1 MAWADLDCVRYASST
16 HADRID
22 WESCTTRIGTSRQCT
37 GTNRFPYVDG
47 ARNCQPTSMNFAMQ
61 KIIFD
66 EPYQFVPPVYSNWWP
81 TLLRPYL
88 RRYLR
93 KAHGIHSVECRH
105 VERLRASLAAG
116 HSIVLTPNHCRMS
129 DPMILGILGMQAGC
143 HLFAMASWHVFKQSR
158 FQTFMTRRMGAFSVL
173 REGNDRQAIDT
184 AIDILVSR
192 QRPLIMF
199 AEGAIT
205 RHNDLVEEFMDGPA
219 FIARQAAKRLQKKG
233 LPGAVVIHP
242 VAIRYAFLGD
252 VAAAVTPVL
261 QELEDRFTWQRQE
274 QLPIVE
280 RIEKVGEALL
290 ALKEVEFLGT
300 TQTGNPYDRAG
311 NLVQE
316 VLSKLEAEWKIK
328 DTSGQAIARVK
339 RLRMAILADMID
351 GDISAEER
359 ARRWRDLAACYYA
372 QQMSHYPRDYIVH
385 GQNLPERVVET
396 VERFEE
402 DFTDKLSVHEP
413 FHAVIDVGEAIEV
426 GTHRERG
433 VDVDPVV
440 AAARGQV
447 QSMIDA
453 LAAERTAV

>member
-1 MAWADLDCVRYASST
+1 M
-16 HADRID
+16 
-22 WESCTTRIGTSRQCT
+22 
-37 GTNRFPYVDG
+37 NRP
-47 ARNCQPTSMNFAMQ
+47 MQ
-61 KIIFD
+61 KIVFD
-66 EPYQFVPPVYSNWWP
+66 EPYKFVPPAYSDWWP

-93 KAHGIHSVECRH
+93 KAHGIHSVECRQ

-129 DPMILGILGMQAGC
+129 DPMVLGILGMQAGC
-143 HLFAMASWHVFKQSR
+143 HLFAMASWHVFKESW

-219 FIARQAAKRLQKKG
+219 FIARQAAKRLQKRG
-233 LPGAVVIHP
+233 LPGTVVIHP
-242 VAIRYAFLGD
+242 IAIRYAFQGN

-261 QELEDRFTWQRQE
+261 QELEDRVTWQRQE
-274 QLPIVE
+274 QLPIVD
-280 RIEKVGEALL
+280 RIEKIGEALL
-290 ALKEVEFLGT
+290 ALKEVEFLGAARS
-300 TQTGNPYDRAG
+300 GNPYDRAE

-316 VLSKLEAEWKIK
+316 VLSKLETDWKIK
-328 DTSGQAIARVK
+328 DTSGRAIARVK
-339 RLRMAILADMID
+339 RLRMTILADMID
-351 GDISAEER
+351 GDISAGDR

-372 QQMSHYPRDYIVH
+372 QQMSHYPRNYIVH
-385 GQNLPERVVET
+385 GRNLPERVIET

-402 DFTDKLSVHEP
+402 DFTDKLRVHEP
-413 FHAVIDVGEAIEV
+413 FHAVIQVGEAVEV
-426 GTHRERG
+426 GTQRERG
-433 VDVDPVV
+433 AEVDPIM
-440 AAARGQV
+440 ARVRLEV
-447 QSMIDA
+447 QAMIDA
-453 LAAERTAV
+453 LAAERRPM